1 VAPVLNGIT
10 LRFGR
15 AHLIRKAPQIIRQAV
30 RAANHLQNK
39 PYRYGGGHAHFADSA
54 YDCSGSVSYVL
65 HAAGLLQSPLDSR
78 GLAHWGLPGP
88 GRWIT
93 IYANHGH
100 AFMFIAGL
108 RLDTSGQGASGP
120 RWRTDQRSLGAFRVR
135 HPPGL

>member
-1 VAPVLNGIT
+1 M
-10 LRFGR
+10 
-15 AHLIRKAPQIIRQAV
+15 AV
-30 RAANHLQNK
+30 QAANHLQNK
-39 PYRYGGGHAHFADSA
+39 PYRYGGGHTRFNDSA

-78 GLAHWGLPGP
+78 GLARWGQSGP

-93 IYANHGH
+93 IYANRGH

-108 RLDTSGQGASGP
+108 RMDTSGQGASGP
-120 RWRTDQRSLGAFRVR
+120 RWRTDQRSLRAFKVR